1 MIPAHIERLMQFAQY
16 GQPAGYAASDMMRK
30 DMIALIEEYCLINQ
44 TLDSRDRNIETLATE
59 NRRLIAKIDEA
70 MAELPEVT
78 VSNCRLVSE
87 QPGNFLW
94 ILKMKQSLIKELE
107 AEIDS
112 LKLSKIDQ
120 ECLNIGQAIY
130 RAAGDLPDGWN
141 IEIDIERGY
150 GGIKLITPEYDA
162 IDFDDNDGQGMS
174 YCIEKAIN
182 TAIQRGEK

>member
-30 DMIALIEEYCLINQ
+30 DMIA
-44 TLDSRDRNIETLATE
+44 
-59 NRRLIAKIDEA
+59 LIAKIDEA